1 MPWLRRSVCVSCR
14 RFSSIADDPA
24 AGDRRPASWPAPR
37 RRDLCVSRHART
49 PPWRR
54 PTPNCRSAEAPPVRR
69 GRGRFLFVLE
79 ETETTTRLLVRP
91 RAVTPRPRPAQL
103 LRGPRACGSTEH
115 EPSCFLFFFFTHIK
129 FILCIYDYWTPGY
142 AVAHPAYPV
151 GPSLLA

>member
-1 MPWLRRSVCVSCR
+1 VSR
-14 RFSSIADDPA
+14 
-24 AGDRRPASWPAPR
+24 AGGSRASRMTRRPATGVLHPGPLRA
-37 RRDLCVSRHART
+37 DAICASRVTRG
-49 PPWRR
+49 PRR

-103 LRGPRACGSTEH
+103 LRGPRACGSAEH
-115 EPSCFLFFFFTHIK
+115 EPSCFLFFIFLHIK

-151 GPSLLA
+151 GPPLLSFTTDTNILL